1 MLVDKQSELMSDLLF
16 TVRQHGGDDVTWK
29 PPIENIRIFKILLD
43 EMAIAKIT
51 VLLILSCKRQL
62 LPGIFYIF
70 HALCGVIVCI
80 LFILSRFI
88 LFRSFLTAE
97 VSIKNF
103 CNNFLACIFF
113 RYKRK
118 PWLQWKPC
126 NNRKICSKGKINF
139 IELFPVIQ
147 CFNICYVLFIFRM
160 TLVLLQ
166 FQMMLSWK
174 QRNML
179 LFMTVTQVQW
189 RTKVSHALT
198 LFTKFILE
206 TIIIIF
212 NTIKKFK
219 VTQITNSL

>member
-1 MLVDKQSELMSDLLF
+1 MHYVVWEFVYSSSWTNSFYSDL
-16 TVRQHGGDDVTWK
+16 
-29 PPIENIRIFKILLD
+29 
-43 EMAIAKIT
+43 
-51 VLLILSCKRQL
+51 
-62 LPGIFYIF
+62 
-70 HALCGVIVCI
+70 
-80 LFILSRFI
+80 
-88 LFRSFLTAE
+88 FLTAE

-103 CNNFLACIFF
+103 CNNFLACMFF

-126 NNRKICSKGKINF
+126 NNCKICSEGKINF

-147 CFNICYVLFIFRM
+147 CFNICNVLFIFRM

-212 NTIKKFK
+212 EHHQEIQSHTNHKQFINILRIIFHYYISDSPALSCAKLMWDMGSKNSVKVIKGKKFIYNLL
-219 VTQITNSL
+219 QEP

>member
-1 MLVDKQSELMSDLLF
+1 MHYVVWEFVYSSSWTNSFYSDL
-16 TVRQHGGDDVTWK
+16 
-29 PPIENIRIFKILLD
+29 
-43 EMAIAKIT
+43 
-51 VLLILSCKRQL
+51 
-62 LPGIFYIF
+62 
-70 HALCGVIVCI
+70 
-80 LFILSRFI
+80 
-88 LFRSFLTAE
+88 FLTAE

-103 CNNFLACIFF
+103 CNNFLACMFF

-126 NNRKICSKGKINF
+126 NNCKICSKGKINF

-179 LFMTVTQVQW
+179 LFMTVTQVHW